1 MLKALVPVDGSSN
14 SLCAVR
20 HAIKLVQDREPLEV
34 HLLNVQ
40 PSLHGDVT
48 SFVSK
53 ENVREFHLEE
63 GEKALAK
70 ACELLREAGIPF
82 TKHVYVGQP
91 AQIIAELARELR
103 CDKVIMGTHGRG
115 TITQLLMGSVSHEA
129 IHQMDPEIPITLVK
143 DGYSATI
150 AVDTPARGAGAASS
164 GGR

>member
-20 HAIKLVQDREPLEV
+20 HVIKLVQDREPLEI

-40 PSLHGDVT
+40 PPLHGDVT

-53 ENVREFHLEE
+53 ENVRGFHLEE
-63 GEKALAK
+63 GEKALSR
-70 ACELLREAGIPF
+70 ACELLRAAGIPF
-82 TKHVYVGQP
+82 TKHVYVGQA
-91 AQIIAELARELR
+91 AQVIAEVARELR

-143 DGYSATI
+143 DGYSA
-150 AVDTPARGAGAASS
+150 AVGASASSRTASAAS

>member
-20 HAIKLVQDREPLEV
+20 HVIKLVQDREPLEV

-40 PSLHGDVT
+40 PQLPGDVT
-48 SFVSK
+48 SFVAK
-53 ENVREFHLEE
+53 QNVRDFHLEE
-63 GEKALAK
+63 GEKCLAR
-70 ACELLREAGIPF
+70 AGELLREAGVPF
-82 TKHVYVGQP
+82 TKHVYVGHA
-91 AQIIAELARELR
+91 AQVIAEIARELR

-143 DGYSATI
+143 EGYGANLSSQAAPRSA
-150 AVDTPARGAGAASS
+150 AAAT
-164 GGR
+164 GG